1 MAEINS
7 NNAPRGVTAA
17 AGADK
22 RFWSFRNSSETGGD
36 AELVLYGS
44 ISSTSWWGDEVTPKQ
59 FSDDLKALGDIQAL
73 TVRINSGG
81 GDVFAAFAIYNRLLD
96 LRKKGVKVSAVVDGW
111 AASAATVICMG
122 AEKISIPAAAMFMI
136 HDPAVGSSR
145 STSLCSGTL

>member
-7 NNAPRGVTAA
+7 NNALRGVTTA

-22 RFWSFRNSSETGGD
+22 RFWSFRNSTETGGD

-96 LRKKGVKVSAVVDGW
+96 LRKKGVKVSAVVDG
-111 AASAATVICMG
+111 
-122 AEKISIPAAAMFMI
+122 
-136 HDPAVGSSR
+136 
-145 STSLCSGTL
+145 

>member
-7 NNAPRGVTAA
+7 NNALRGVTTA

-22 RFWSFRNSSETGGD
+22 RFWSFRNSTETGGD

-96 LRKKGVKVSAVVDGW
+96 LRKKGVKVSAVVDGHLHGRGKDIH
-111 AASAATVICMG
+111 TRCGDVHDTRPGGRLLRLLQGGG
-122 AEKISIPAAAMFMI
+122 A
-136 HDPAVGSSR
+136 
-145 STSLCSGTL
+145 